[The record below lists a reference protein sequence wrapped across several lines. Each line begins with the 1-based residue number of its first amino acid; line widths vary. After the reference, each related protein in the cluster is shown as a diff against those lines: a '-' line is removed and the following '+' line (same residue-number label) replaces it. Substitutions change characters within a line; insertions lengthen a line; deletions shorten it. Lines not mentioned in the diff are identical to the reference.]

1 MSKSLGNFF
10 TVREI
15 AEIFDLEVVR
25 LFMLSTHYRNPINF
39 SDEIL
44 NQSKAGL
51 ERLYN
56 AKEKALFTINNLE
69 DSKMTE
75 EEAKLQEELAG
86 FRQKFIDAMDDD
98 VNTADAVSVIFELA
112 KFMNS
117 NVTEKSSKEF
127 AQKVIDEFNEL
138 TSVLN
143 IVNKDQKEDILD
155 EEIEQ
160 LIAQRTEAKKNKNF
174 QLADEIRQQLLDKG
188 IVLEDTRQGVKW
200 KRA

>member
-1 MSKSLGNFF
+1 
-10 TVREI
+10 
-15 AEIFDLEVVR
+15 
-25 LFMLSTHYRNPINF
+25 
-39 SDEIL
+39 
-44 NQSKAGL
+44 
-51 ERLYN
+51 
-56 AKEKALFTINNLE
+56 
-69 DSKMTE
+69 
-75 EEAKLQEELAG
+75 
-86 FRQKFIDAMDDD
+86 
-98 VNTADAVSVIFELA
+98 
-112 KFMNS
+112 MNS

>member
-1 MSKSLGNFF
+1 M
-10 TVREI
+10 
-15 AEIFDLEVVR
+15 
-25 LFMLSTHYRNPINF
+25 
-39 SDEIL
+39 
-44 NQSKAGL
+44 
-51 ERLYN
+51 
-56 AKEKALFTINNLE
+56 NNLE

-188 IVLEDTRQGVKW
+188 IILEDTRQGVKW